1 MLPLEALILSR
12 SISRCLYLSF
22 NNIQQ
27 KFSREKKR
35 KKIKEGKDHK
45 LILNVCQ
52 AASKNLILFAFMTY
66 WYKSK

>member
-1 MLPLEALILSR
+1 MLPLEALIFSR
-12 SISRCLYLSF
+12 SFSWRLYLSF

-52 AASKNLILFAFMTY
+52 AASK
-66 WYKSK
+66 KSNFVCIYDLLV